1 MAFFNNEIL
10 ISIGFTPITNFLFP
24 NFLNLN
30 NRLAQILSAV
40 LHPLMVPTLIFAILF
55 YGAPESIQNLE
66 SFNNSARV
74 GMLSLKM
81 GLLILIFLQT
91 FVLPI
96 FTIYALHRFG
106 YVNDLRMETLKDRRI
121 PYLITV
127 IIYTFIATFYTMKLK
142 QLPEISLI
150 ITGIAFSVAAV
161 AIISLYWK
169 ISAHAVGISGI
180 LGALIGIAVRY
191 GNAEL
196 FYPILIVVLVMG
208 LLISARLHLNAHT
221 PLQVIAGSILGFV
234 VSLIVVLFSGNF
246 I

>member
-1 MAFFNNEIL
+1 LKIEFL
-10 ISIGFTPITNFLFP
+10 IPP
-24 NFLNLN
+24 FLNLN
-30 NRLAQILSAV
+30 TRLAQILSAV
-40 LHPLMVPTLIFAILF
+40 LHPLMMPTLIFAILF

-66 SFNNSARV
+66 MFNNSARV

-91 FVLPI
+91 FVLPV

-106 YVNDLRMETLKDRRI
+106 YVGDLRMETLKDRRL

-127 IIYTFIATFYTMKLK
+127 LIYTFIATFYTLKLK
-142 QLPEISLI
+142 QLPEISII

-169 ISAHAVGISGI
+169 ISAHAVGISGA
-180 LGALIGIAVRY
+180 LGALIGIAVKY

-196 FYPILIVVLVMG
+196 FYPILIVVLIMG

-234 VSLIVVLFSGNF
+234 VSLAVVFFN
-246 I
+246 

>member
-1 MAFFNNEIL
+1 M
-10 ISIGFTPITNFLFP
+10 
-24 NFLNLN
+24 
-30 NRLAQILSAV
+30 
-40 LHPLMVPTLIFAILF
+40 MPTLIFAILF
-55 YGAPESIQNLE
+55 YIAPESIQNLDT
-66 SFNNSARV
+66 FNGSARV

-91 FVLPI
+91 FVLPV

-106 YVNDLRMETLKDRRI
+106 FVGDLRMETLKDRRL

-127 IIYTFIATFYTMKLK
+127 IIYTFIATFYTLKLK

-169 ISAHAVGISGI
+169 ISAHAVGISGR
-180 LGALIGIAVRY
+180 LGALIGIAVKY
-191 GNAEL
+191 DNASL

-221 PLQVIAGSILGFV
+221 PVQVIAGSILGFL
-234 VSLIVVLFSGNF
+234 VSLAVILYSGSF
-246 I
+246 V